1 LGSTAQAFARG
12 NADRVKDELLMIK
25 TEFDKAKYALKQA
38 LQSDS
43 IDEQQKSVLKEELD
57 RIIEKEQEVLT
68 GINES
73 MPAQGVISVRVQVQQ
88 LAQQVIMS
96 INNIQQANMKAAQEK
111 AAKEAADAAKEGAE
125 GNQGAEGGAGN
136 AEGSNISPEAAKKV
150 EEKLKKDKTEALKII
165 SNIYNGSIGNAW
177 GTDYEQINKGAK
189 DINENNAAN
198 VIAYWEE
205 QYAPTCGKSIIKALF
220 DEEHLWQPSLHCKDR
235 DKYYDGQDAN
245 NMDALWKM
253 TVCMKKQAEKLGI
266 YNDLA
271 GQFDVVF
278 DELDDFKVDEDAVET
293 GMKAI
298 AATICAKQT
307 EKLAQNAQ
315 EGIDSSTKLDETK
328 DVAARKAEVEAEKKQ
343 EFQNTLRKAYDL
355 GEQLPELTEGFK
367 VITDDNGEFKEY
379 QVTVKGYTPFKGK
392 TFTEIIA
399 ELEEYDI
406 DPKKALLKQ
415 KLDTKS

>member
-1 LGSTAQAFARG
+1 
-12 NADRVKDELLMIK
+12 
-25 TEFDKAKYALKQA
+25 
-38 LQSDS
+38 
-43 IDEQQKSVLKEELD
+43 
-57 RIIEKEQEVLT
+57 
-68 GINES
+68 
-73 MPAQGVISVRVQVQQ
+73 
-88 LAQQVIMS
+88 
-96 INNIQQANMKAAQEK
+96 
-111 AAKEAADAAKEGAE
+111 
-125 GNQGAEGGAGN
+125 
-136 AEGSNISPEAAKKV
+136 
-150 EEKLKKDKTEALKII
+150 
-165 SNIYNGSIGNAW
+165 
-177 GTDYEQINKGAK
+177 
-189 DINENNAAN
+189 
-198 VIAYWEE
+198 
-205 QYAPTCGKSIIKALF
+205 
-220 DEEHLWQPSLHCKDR
+220 
-235 DKYYDGQDAN
+235 
-245 NMDALWKM
+245 MDALWKM

-315 EGIDSSTKLDETK
+315 EGIDSSTKSDETK